1 MYVTKPKIVRKKA
14 PYHLCAMDVRF
25 EESHVEGIARVLYLQ
40 CDMNVKEVSQ
50 RVRQPEETIENWIQG
65 GEWNMFRE
73 SLSISKKKQLKYL
86 YKALNSVTSRL
97 NATEEPTPKDVELMM
112 RYSAMIKNIDTEHD
126 LTGLIYLAE
135 AFLTWLYKK
144 DEQLSK
150 TVTVEMEA
158 YIKEQKEM

>member
-1 MYVTKPKIVRKKA
+1 MTII
-14 PYHLCAMDVRF
+14 LTST
-25 EESHVEGIARVLYLQ
+25 EES
-40 CDMNVKEVSQ
+40 
-50 RVRQPEETIENWIQG
+50 
-65 GEWNMFRE
+65 
-73 SLSISKKKQLKYL
+73 
-86 YKALNSVTSRL
+86 
-97 NATEEPTPKDVELMM
+97 TPIDVELMM
-112 RYSAMIKNIDTEHD
+112 KYSAMIKNIDTEHD

>member
-1 MYVTKPKIVRKKA
+1 
-14 PYHLCAMDVRF
+14 MDLRF
-25 EESHVEGIARVLYLQ
+25 DESHVEGIARVLYLQ
-40 CDMNVKEVSQ
+40 CEMSVREVSQ
-50 RVRQPEETIENWIQG
+50 RVRQPEGTIENWIRS
-65 GEWNMFRE
+65 GEWDMFRE

-112 RYSAMIKNIDTEHD
+112 KYSAMIKNVDTEHD
-126 LTGLIYLAE
+126 LSGLIHLGE

-150 TVTVEMEA
+150 TVTIEMEA
-158 YIKEQKEM
+158 YIKEQKEL